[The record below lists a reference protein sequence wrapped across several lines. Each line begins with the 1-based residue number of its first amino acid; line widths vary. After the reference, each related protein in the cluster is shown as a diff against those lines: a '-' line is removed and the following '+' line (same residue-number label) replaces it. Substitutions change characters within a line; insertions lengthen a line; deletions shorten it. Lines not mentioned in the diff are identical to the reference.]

1 MISNFKIGQPVCF
14 LLSLILNPSHNCVYI
29 ASLCSRPPSDNPHGM
44 GLRPC
49 VMQHFIPALPEAWY
63 STVAPSP
70 SQLSKFIN
78 LAALRGCKLRSNSS
92 ISIMSCFYSFLHII
106 LPFFIDFLYLWL
118 PIYHCIT
125 LYRIVSYSIIWY
137 HFAVEW
143 ELVGVNP
150 RSCWGGG
157 DDFCSIYLSIL
168 PLLASPFFWNQTIH
182 DIISLASIKFF
193 QHTCS
198 NPILSNILSSQWG
211 R

>member
-29 ASLCSRPPSDNPHGM
+29 ASLCSRPPSDNPLHGM
-44 GLRPC
+44 VLRPC
-49 VMQHFIPALPEAWY
+49 VMQHFIPAPPEALY

-92 ISIMSCFYSFLHII
+92 ISIMSWFYSFLRII
-106 LPFFIDFLYLWL
+106 LPSFIDFLYLWL

-150 RSCWGGG
+150 PSCWGRFLLYILVYPTSPCVTFFLEP
-157 DDFCSIYLSIL
+157 DYNLS
-168 PLLASPFFWNQTIH
+168 FY
-182 DIISLASIKFF
+182 
-193 QHTCS
+193 
-198 NPILSNILSSQWG
+198 
-211 R
+211 